1 LLRPYGETNENNLP
15 KERMK
20 PMDSEKTKFDSKRAT
35 GIVLP
40 ADGDQNKAIINLI
53 KQLLEK
59 KYLDAILIP
68 SKIPDTESY
77 TWLLVHEVSL
87 LDSANPLP
95 PVMTVQGGK
104 ALSSLTEHGELEG
117 TIAVLMRPCEIRA
130 AVELSKLKQIDLDNF
145 TFFSIDCPGAMPLS
159 DYMNDPQEMT
169 KIFEQSLEKWGES
182 ESLRPVCQICDQ
194 FSLYCLV
201 PSLGQSLPE
210 ENENGMPIPDLHI
223 GLIGG
228 NSEKIYLLPVTPR
241 GKGLLEKVDL
251 TVQESMDN
259 WESEID
265 RMREIKSK
273 KRADFHKEWDTKIKG
288 ADNLLT
294 VFDECINCHNC
305 MNACPVCYCQQ
316 CYFDSQFMRLTP
328 DDYMERA
335 KKRGALR
342 FPLDTLFFH
351 LGRMSHMALSCV
363 SCGACEDAC
372 PMSIPVAQ
380 VFTAVGDQAQ
390 EYFRY
395 VPGRAKGEILPLQTY
410 QEDEFGEVETPKDQ
424 EEISSVEEKN
434 NV

>member
-1 LLRPYGETNENNLP
+1 
-15 KERMK
+15 
-20 PMDSEKTKFDSKRAT
+20 
-35 GIVLP
+35 
-40 ADGDQNKAIINLI
+40 DQNKVIIDLI
-53 KQLLEK
+53 KEFLEK

-77 TWLLVHEVSL
+77 TWLLVHEESL

-95 PVMTVQGGK
+95 PIMTVQGGK
-104 ALSSLTEHGELEG
+104 ALSSLTEHGELDG

-145 TFFSIDCPGAMPLS
+145 AFFSIDCPGAVPLS
-159 DYMNDPQEMT
+159 DYMNDPKEMAE
-169 KIFEQSLEKWGES
+169 IFEQSLEKWGES
-182 ESLRPVCQICDQ
+182 ESLRPMCQICDQ
-194 FSLYCLV
+194 FSLQCLV
-201 PSLGQSLPE
+201 PSSGQAIPE
-210 ENENGMPIPDLHI
+210 ESENGMPIPDLHI

-228 NSEKIYLLPVTPR
+228 TRDKICLLPVTPK
-241 GKGLLEKVDL
+241 GKDLLERAEL
-251 TVQESMDN
+251 TVQESLEN
-259 WESEID
+259 WETEINRIRD
-265 RMREIKSK
+265 IKRE
-273 KRADFHKEWDTKIKG
+273 KRSGFHEEWDTKIKG
-288 ADNLLT
+288 VDNLLT

-328 DDYMERA
+328 DDYMGRA

-380 VFTAVGDQAQ
+380 VFTAVSDQAQ
-390 EYFRY
+390 EYFHY
-395 VPGRAKGEILPLQTY
+395 VPGRARGDILPLQTY
-410 QEDEFGEVETPKDQ
+410 QEDEFGDVETPKEQ
-424 EEISSVEEKN
+424 AEMSSVEEKD